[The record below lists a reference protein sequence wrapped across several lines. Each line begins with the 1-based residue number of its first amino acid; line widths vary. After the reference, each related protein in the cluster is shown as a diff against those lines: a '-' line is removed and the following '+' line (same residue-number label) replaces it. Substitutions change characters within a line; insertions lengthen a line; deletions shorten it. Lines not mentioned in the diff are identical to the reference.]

1 MKKAI
6 VGKKIGMTQVFTED
20 GRPAFNQEAGVEAA
34 GGWSRA
40 WEPHSFNIKANKIY
54 EGVNRLDYQFFPDKP
69 FLRHKTLK
77 VRNGGN
83 DTSNRIKDAAIQQVV
98 ATSGLYV
105 ETQAYRPVHIFHN
118 GRYIGVEN
126 LREPN
131 NKNYGLSHYGLDT
144 DDDDMDQWKMS
155 PDSGYVQ
162 QVGDRE
168 AWDELVSLSENAD
181 DALTYEQIKGL
192 LDIEEYCNYLAVE
205 FYIGG
210 SDWPQNNI
218 KAFRER
224 SEGQSNSRFRFV
236 LFDTDGA
243 FASTTSAFNNFAG
256 KQWYGFDRLRGS
268 AVRAQYGN
276 NIYAE
281 IQFVT
286 LFLNLLRNEDFC
298 KQFADQFCLVAGS
311 VFEPTRV
318 REVIN
323 AMVSHVN
330 PAMQLEGRSASGTAS
345 SVMSNLSSSRQQ
357 KMFGAMRDF
366 VGLSSGDELAV
377 SLASDLEQA
386 TLRVNGLCVPTGKF
400 AGKLYAPVTVTASAP
415 AGYRFT
421 GWEDEEGNIVSSNA
435 SFQVEDDV
443 NLTATFQPQ
452 DNDPDDFPVRIN
464 EVSAANGIFVNDLFK
479 KNDWIELYNP
489 TDKAVDV
496 AGMYLSDKAG
506 NPKKFQIPAAT
517 KTVSTVIPAHG
528 HLVVWADK
536 LEPVSQLHASFK
548 LAQEGG
554 NVILSPQDGSWYD
567 IFSYGAHD
575 AYHTVGLY
583 PDGGTQLYVMERPTI
598 GAANTLT
605 LNAIEWDEPDDVVRI
620 DGITADNVADFTLS
634 LSHRQLIVHA
644 PFDAVRLDVY
654 NVAGQ
659 LMFTRRV
666 KTGVG
671 VDLTSLPSGV
681 YVAVATSGDLQTQ
694 LKFNLQ

>member
-1 MKKAI
+1 
-6 VGKKIGMTQVFTED
+6 MT
-20 GRPAFNQEAGVEAA
+20 
-34 GGWSRA
+34 

-54 EGVNRLDYQFFPDKP
+54 EGQNRMDYQFFPDKP
-69 FLRHKTLK
+69 FLRHKALK

-105 ETQAYRPVHIFHN
+105 ETQAYLPVHVFHN

-131 NKNYGLSHYGLDT
+131 NKNYGLSHYGIDT
-144 DDDDMDQWKMS
+144 DDELMDQWKMS

-168 AWDELVSLSENAD
+168 AWEELLSLSENAD

-192 LDIEEYCNYLAVE
+192 IDIEEYCNYLAVE

-210 SDWPQNNI
+210 TDWPQNNI

-224 SEGQSNSRFRFV
+224 SQGLSNSRFRFI

-243 FASTTSAFNNFAG
+243 FSATTSAFSKFAG
-256 KQWYGFDRLRGS
+256 KQWYGFDPLRGRE
-268 AVRAQYGN
+268 VRAQYGN

-281 IQFVT
+281 IEFVT
-286 LFLNLLRNEDFC
+286 LFLNLLQNEDFS

-311 VFEPTRV
+311 VFEHSRV
-318 REVIN
+318 RDVIN
-323 AMVSHVN
+323 DMLSHVN
-330 PAMQLEGRSASGTAS
+330 PAMQLEGRSASSTAN
-345 SVMSNLSSSRQQ
+345 SVISNLSASRQQ
-357 KMFGAMRDF
+357 SLVGAMRDF
-366 VGLSSGDELAV
+366 IGLSTDDEINV
-377 SLASDLEQA
+377 SLDTDLQQA

-400 AGKLYAPVTVTASAP
+400 AGKLYIPAAVTADAP
-415 AGYRFT
+415 AGYRFA
-421 GWEDEEGNIVSSNA
+421 GWQDEEGNIVSA
-435 SFQVEDDV
+435 SATLQLEDDAK
-443 NLTATFQPQ
+443 LTATFLPQ

-464 EVSAANGIFVNDLFK
+464 EVSAANDIFVNDLFK

-489 TDKAVDV
+489 TDEAIDV
-496 AGMYLSDKAG
+496 AGMYLSDKAD
-506 NPKKFQIPAAT
+506 NPQKFQIPAAT
-517 KTVSTVIPAHG
+517 KNVSTLIPAHG
-528 HLVVWADK
+528 HLVIWTDK
-536 LEPVSQLHASFK
+536 LQPVSQLHADFK

-554 NVILSPQDGSWYD
+554 SIILSPKDGSWYD
-567 IFSYGAHD
+567 IFSYGEHD
-575 AYHTVGLY
+575 GYHTVGLY

-605 LNAIEWDEPDDVVRI
+605 LNAVEWDEPDDVVRI
-620 DGITADNVADFTLS
+620 DGIKADAMADFALS
-634 LSHRQLIVHA
+634 LNHHLLAVHA

-659 LMFTRRV
+659 LMLTRRV
-666 KTGVG
+666 MKGTD
-671 VDLTSLPSGV
+671 VDLSALPAGA
-681 YVAVATSGDLQTQ
+681 YVAVAISGDHQAK
-694 LKFNLQ
+694 LKFTLQ